1 MTENEKPKFVSAISG
16 IAAFYGTELPQ
27 ASVAIYWKAL
37 REFGLAEID
46 RALSAH
52 IVNTERG
59 RFMPKPADIIEQ
71 LPSQSR
77 LSQMGPDAAWELA
90 MHLGIGDEDAT
101 VVAPKAI
108 LRAFPYSL
116 WNDGDKI
123 AARMAFKDAFPEA
136 ARRHGMRYQVSEGND
151 PNRREPA
158 ILEALRNGLIASG
171 TAQHLLPNLPPERF
185 AIEDMTKV
193 NVRENLPA

>member
-1 MTENEKPKFVSAISG
+1 MDKAKILYALGITAELLGTPLSSDALSVMAGDLMEMAPTENDVLNALVKLRREHKG
-16 IAAFYGTELPQ
+16 RLTLAA
-27 ASVAIYWKAL
+27 V
-37 REFGLAEID
+37 ID
-46 RALSAH
+46 R
-52 IVNTERG
+52 
-59 RFMPKPADIIEQ
+59 
-71 LPSQSR
+71 LPNSP
-77 LSQMGPDAAWELA
+77 MGPDAAWEVA
-90 MHLGIGDEDAT
+90 MHLGVGDEEAT
-101 VVAPKAI
+101 IVAPKAI

-116 WNDGDKI
+116 WNYGDKI